1 MNILHITNWYPNRW
15 NSTETPFIREL
26 FFSTERYVTQEIWHI
41 QVRDDVKGVN
51 LYTDITNHKEKYI
64 VLITRSLPWRI
75 KELLTFLL
83 LVIMRLKLGR
93 RWWDLVNVHI
103 AYPLLRFPR
112 LFRLLFGQS
121 VVISEHWS
129 AYHYGFYLP
138 ANSPA
143 RLRIAEIFHHG
154 LPVITV
160 SDALMNDVVAFAGTD
175 AFPRHVV
182 PNVVDPRLFYPIV
195 PPRPASSAVFL
206 MVANWTAIKRP
217 LLVMAAFA
225 AILPQYPHARLRI
238 VGEGPQFAA
247 MQEFVHR
254 QGLDG
259 RIRLLG
265 AMDKSR
271 VADELRGSDFFLH
284 ASAYETFS
292 VVCAEALCCGLPV
305 IASRVGGITEFV
317 NASNG
322 LLVDNTLE
330 AWRAALLNSIGNAAI
345 WDREEIARKAR
356 ERWNPE
362 VVGDQLLAIYRQS
375 CGVSHQCG

>member
-1 MNILHITNWYPNRW
+1 MIKILHITNWYPGPW
-15 NSTETPFIREL
+15 NLLETPFIKAHFAALEGRVRQAL
-26 FFSTERYVTQEIWHI
+26 WHV
-41 QVRDDVKGVN
+41 QVREDQ
-51 LYTDITNHKEKYI
+51 
-64 VLITRSLPWRI
+64 TRWRLNWGSTGLH
-75 KELLTFLL
+75 EHF
-83 LVIMRLKLGR
+83 LVIDSRLPAGRVVEVFTLLMLIALRLRLGR

-112 LFRLLFGQS
+112 LFRWLFGQE
-121 VVISEHWS
+121 VVVTEHWS
-129 AYHYGFYLP
+129 AYHQGFYLP
-138 ANSPA
+138 AKSPA
-143 RLRIAEIFHHG
+143 RLRIAGIFRHG

-160 SDALMNDVVAFAGTD
+160 SNALMDDVAAFAGTD
-175 AFPRHVV
+175 TFPRHVV
-182 PNVVDPRLFYPIV
+182 PNVVDPKLFYPIV
-195 PPRPASSAVFL
+195 PPRLASSAVFL

-217 LLVMAAFA
+217 LLVMATFA

-259 RIRLLG
+259 HIRLLG

-330 AWRAALLNSIGNAAI
+330 AWRTALLNSIGNAAS

-375 CGVSHQCG
+375 CGVSH